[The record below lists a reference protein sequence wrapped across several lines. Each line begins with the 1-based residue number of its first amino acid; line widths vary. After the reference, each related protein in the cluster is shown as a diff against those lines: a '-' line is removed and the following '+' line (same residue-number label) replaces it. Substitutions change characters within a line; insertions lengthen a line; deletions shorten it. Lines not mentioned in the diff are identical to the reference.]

1 MGTSSVRVL
10 RLLLRSLLRRKI
22 SQYCVCVSKGR
33 DKCSERRQLGIL
45 VQTSG
50 RGGCLVQKRLLQRV
64 DQEKSSDKQKGFGAK
79 KRIASR
85 TSTLECGSTLS
96 SKHGGEGAMKAV
108 RDLKMGGCHSGVAK
122 IPTPRLEDDG
132 ECGRRGVC
140 QSTSRRLC
148 NGLHVCCEIAGLVG
162 ESGEA

>member
-1 MGTSSVRVL
+1 MSAREGTSVLREGNWASWFRLRGVGGAWFRKGFSKELTKKRVQINKRVL
-10 RLLLRSLLRRKI
+10 
-22 SQYCVCVSKGR
+22 
-33 DKCSERRQLGIL
+33 
-45 VQTSG
+45 VQ
-50 RGGCLVQKRLLQRV
+50 
-64 DQEKSSDKQKGFGAK
+64 K